1 MIGRIRQLCQGSGDK
16 DAEARDKKQ
25 TKTPMDT
32 TNRRT
37 VVVSNVDRDDDGAA
51 LLKYVRVSGCV
62 CVCGRCVL
70 ESEVCIKIPSS
81 TDLAYRESGSS
92 MSKHVVCE

>member
-25 TKTPMDT
+25 TKAPMDT
-32 TNRRT
+32 KNRRT

-51 LLKYVRVSGCV
+51 LLKYVCL

-81 TDLAYRESGSS
+81 TDLAYRKSGSL
-92 MSKHVVCE
+92 MSKHVVCEQVK